1 MTAAGQAAKAAG
13 TSGVRLKLGM
23 VGGGQGAFIGA
34 VHRIAA
40 RLDGKWDLV
49 AGAFSSDPLRAATSA
64 AELGIAPDRAYADYA
79 RMAKT
84 EALRPDGI
92 DAVAIVTPNHLH
104 AAVATAFLKAG
115 IAVICDKPMT
125 ATLAEAQELADL
137 VVRTGVPFVL
147 TQTYTGYPMV
157 REARALVEC
166 GAVGQV
172 RHVQVEY
179 LQDWLVGPV
188 EQTGQKQAI
197 WRMDPKLSGEG
208 GCIADIGTHA
218 ANLACFVTGLELSEV
233 LADLTAF
240 GPGRQL
246 DDNAAVL
253 LRFAT
258 GAKGMIWASQIAP
271 GTKNALR
278 LRIAGDRGG
287 LAWDQEQPELLEFT
301 PAGEPTRLLR
311 RGGDSVATPTRV
323 PAGHPE
329 GYLEAFAT
337 LYCDAATLLSK
348 AGFDTRATREERL
361 PGAYDGLLGM
371 RFVSSC
377 VRSSAKGGQ
386 WISV

>member
-1 MTAAGQAAKAAG
+1 MG
-13 TSGVRLKLGM
+13 RLKLGM

-40 RLDGKWDLV
+40 RLDGQWDLV
-49 AGAFSSDPLRAATSA
+49 AGALSSDPMRAALSA
-64 AELGIAPDRAYADYA
+64 VELGIAPDRAYADYA
-79 RMAKT
+79 QMAAL
-84 EALRPDGI
+84 EAQRADKI

-104 AAVATAFLKAG
+104 AAIATAFLNAG

-125 ATLAEAQELADL
+125 ATLEEAEALTKRVAE
-137 VVRTGVPFVL
+137 TGVRFIL
-147 TQTYTGYPMV
+147 TQTYTGYTMV
-157 REARALVEC
+157 REARALVQE

-179 LQDWLVGPV
+179 LQDWLAAPV
-188 EQTGQKQAI
+188 EQSGQKQAL
-197 WRMDPKLSGEG
+197 WRTDPKLSGQG

-218 ANLACFVTGLELSEV
+218 AHLASFVTGLTLDKV

-240 GPGRQL
+240 GPGRRL

-253 LRFAT
+253 LRFDT

-278 LRIAGDRGG
+278 LRIVGDQGG
-287 LAWDQEQPELLEFT
+287 LYWDQESPDVLEVT
-301 PAGEPTRLLR
+301 PLGEPARVLR
-311 RGGDSVATPTRV
+311 RGGAHMMTPSRT

-337 LYCDAATLLSK
+337 LYADAAAVLTKTGSADTAAMGLLP
-348 AGFDTRATREERL
+348 DVQ
-361 PGAYDGLLGM
+361 DGLSGM
-371 RFVSSC
+371 RFVAAC
-377 VRSSAKGGQ
+377 LRSSAGGGV
-386 WISV
+386 WTPV

>member
-1 MTAAGQAAKAAG
+1 M
-13 TSGVRLKLGM
+13 RLKLGM

-64 AELGIAPDRAYADYA
+64 ADLGITPDRAYADYA
-79 RMAKT
+79 GMARA

-104 AAVATAFLKAG
+104 AAVATAFLEAG

-157 REARALVEC
+157 REARALVQR
-166 GAVGQV
+166 GSIGQV
-172 RHVQVEY
+172 RHVQVDY
-179 LQDWLVGPV
+179 LQDWLAGPV
-188 EQTGQKQAI
+188 EQTGQKQAV
-197 WRMDPKLSGEG
+197 WRTDPKRSGEG

-218 ANLACFVTGLELSEV
+218 VNLACFVTGLDLSAV

-253 LRFAT
+253 LRFAS

-278 LRIAGDRGG
+278 LRIAGDQGG
-287 LAWDQEQPELLEFT
+287 LAWDQEQPETLEFT
-301 PAGEPTRLLR
+301 PAGQPTRILR
-311 RGGDSVATPTRV
+311 RGGEETVTPTRT

-337 LYCDAATLLSK
+337 LYSDAATLVGKADADALSK
-348 AGFDTRATREERL
+348 VQGHLADAR
-361 PGAYDGLLGM
+361 DGLFGM
-371 RFVSSC
+371 RFVAAC
-377 VRSSAKGGQ
+377 VASSAAGGTWTQ
-386 WISV
+386 V

>member
-1 MTAAGQAAKAAG
+1 
-13 TSGVRLKLGM
+13 M

-49 AGAFSSDPLRAATSA
+49 AGAFSSDPQRAASSA
-64 AELGIAPDRAYADYA
+64 ADLGIAPDRAYADYA
-79 RMAKT
+79 EMAKA
-84 EALRPDGI
+84 EALREDGI

-104 AAVATAFLKAG
+104 ASVATAFLKAG
-115 IAVICDKPMT
+115 IPVICDKPMT
-125 ATLAEAQELADL
+125 ASVEEAEVLAEL
-137 VVRTGVPFVL
+137 VTRIGVPFVL

-157 REARALVEC
+157 REARALVGN
-166 GAVGQV
+166 GAIGQV

-179 LQDWLVGPV
+179 LQDWLSGPV
-188 EQTGQKQAI
+188 EQSGQKQAV
-197 WRMDPKLSGEG
+197 WRTDPALSGDG

-218 ANLACFVTGLELSEV
+218 ANLATFVTGLGITKV

-240 GPGRQL
+240 GQGRRL

-253 LRFAT
+253 VRFES

-287 LAWDQEQPELLEFT
+287 LAWDQEQPEILEVT
-301 PAGEPTRLLR
+301 LAGEPTKILR
-311 RGGDSVATPTRV
+311 RGGDGVATPARV

-337 LYCDAATLLSK
+337 LYGDAAELLAKGS
-348 AGFDTRATREERL
+348 TTTPATEGRVL
-361 PGAYDGLLGM
+361 PGVHDGLLGM
-371 RFVSSC
+371 RFVAAC
-377 VRSSAKGGQ
+377 VRSSAQGGQ
-386 WISV
+386 WAEVQDAMGEHLERSNGCLCDL